1 MAVTL
6 LSTDAITPTFRQNHF
21 GETRVGPQNG
31 RREAGGGIRKHR
43 RRGDDDERKIVMR
56 ALMYFHYL
64 PLRCDVASHLPTVE
78 RGAEKL

>member
-6 LSTDAITPTFRQNHF
+6 LSTDAITPTFRRNHF

-31 RREAGGGIRKHR
+31 RREAGGGSVNTDDR
-43 RRGDDDERKIVMR
+43 DDDERKIVMR

-64 PLRCDVASHLPTVE
+64 PLRRRIAS
-78 RGAEKL
+78 ADC